1 MTCAAALHNL
11 KRELHEHA
19 SEYPSVQ
26 RRQLL
31 RRAGALMRLA
41 REAVPRPKPAKPE
54 QFAFFALL
62 DAPTP
67 EPAPALCRS
76 DTLGRP
82 APTPDSDR
90 EAFMALASRPKGSA
104 ERALYALVS
113 KRGMSAAA
121 DWLDV
126 DARAIL
132 SWIRAG
138 AVPAEAASDVLA
150 SAGSET
156 SDHSARH
163 TIDRA
168 ALASVESLSTRQ
180 AAIVLGVNCMT
191 ISRARRKVRRG

>member
-1 MTCAAALHNL
+1 
-11 KRELHEHA
+11 
-19 SEYPSVQ
+19 
-26 RRQLL
+26 
-31 RRAGALMRLA
+31 MRLA
-41 REAVPRPKPAKPE
+41 REVVPRPAREKPE

-62 DAPTP
+62 EALPP
-67 EPAPALCRS
+67 EPPTAPPPALCRA

-82 APTPDSDR
+82 APSPDSDR
-90 EAFMALASRPKGSA
+90 EAFWALASRPKGSA

-113 KRGMSAAA
+113 KRGMSTAA
-121 DWLDV
+121 DRLGV
-126 DARAIL
+126 DTRAIL

-150 SAGSET
+150 ASSGVSSANSE
-156 SDHSARH
+156 HSARH

-180 AAIVLGVNCMT
+180 AALVLGVNCMT